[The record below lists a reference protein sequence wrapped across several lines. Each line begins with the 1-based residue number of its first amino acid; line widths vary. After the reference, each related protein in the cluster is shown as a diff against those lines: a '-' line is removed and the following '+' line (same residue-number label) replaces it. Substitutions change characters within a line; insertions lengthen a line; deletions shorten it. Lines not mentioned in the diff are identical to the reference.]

1 MGCFSSR
8 EMATPLLTPL
18 RRAKGSSC
26 SEVHTKVSP
35 ADVLKAENCC
45 ARMLACSPAQNLSVP
60 GAVGAPEVGS
70 GSSGSGV
77 TGRSQGKTHGLKIT
91 LPATNTSMA
100 TVATSESPLPMGLAE
115 GCAGRA
121 GRAGSGSQCSH
132 HPAPG
137 RVPPGPARSLDLLQL
152 DGDVLLLAWRNL
164 CDIVL
169 VWFHT
174 LPLGFLFFK

>member
-1 MGCFSSR
+1 
-8 EMATPLLTPL
+8 MATPLLTPL

-45 ARMLACSPAQNLSVP
+45 ARTLACSPAQSLSVP
-60 GAVGAPEVGS
+60 GAAGAPEVGS

-91 LPATNTSMA
+91 LLATNTSMA
-100 TVATSESPLPMGLAE
+100 TSESPLPVGLAE
-115 GCAGRA
+115 GCAGRGDHA
-121 GRAGSGSQCSH
+121 TSGSQGSH
-132 HPAPG
+132 LPAPG
-137 RVPPGPARSLDLLQL
+137 RVPPGPARSLDLLQS
-152 DGDVLLLAWRNL
+152 DGDVLLLARRNPS
-164 CDIVL
+164 DIVL